1 MTILRIAENY
11 KASGCGRPRSYT
23 ITTETHENHMVCK
36 DYSDRRSA
44 NKSTRVYGP
53 SVTPEM
59 ELPPFSMRGEDKAV
73 DKAWD
78 AYNRAEVKLMKAEIE
93 AAAKATAGRY
103 ATANSEFASIVA
115 AMTQD
120 LTFSRK
126 AGCSCGCSAGFV
138 SKMHVMFRGNSISQ
152 ISVSKVKK

>member
-1 MTILRIAENY
+1 MSILRIAENY
-11 KASGCGRPRSYT
+11 QASSYGRPLSYV
-23 ITTETHENHMVCK
+23 ITTETHEIHLICK
-36 DYSDRRSA
+36 DYSDRRSV

-59 ELPPFSMRGEDKAV
+59 EMPPYSVRGEDKDV

-93 AAAKATAGRY
+93 AAAKSVVGRFATG
-103 ATANSEFASIVA
+103 NSELADVIA
-115 AMTQD
+115 AMTQG

-138 SKMHVMFRGNSISQ
+138 SKMHVRFRGNAIEQ
-152 ISVSKVKK
+152 ISVDKK